1 MNYRFLCRG
10 FVLVFALC
18 SSGLALALPDVIAT
32 KTNDTSGVALI
43 DTPFSWSIEMR
54 NIGTSNYFLN
64 GGFTALRDELP
75 NTNISYGTPSI
86 TYAGGTTPALSCR
99 INSQFIL
106 SCDDASPFTMPPGG
120 SFTVSFTATSSVAQS
135 LINPR
140 PGRICRADAGGENA
154 ESNESNNDCSDTVV
168 VGTGAVGPDLTVTK
182 NNSVSGSTELAN
194 GVFDWTLT
202 VANGGDSDATFSSG
216 QTILSDSLPN
226 SSIAYGSPS
235 VGSFTGISGSG
246 TVNCTIVS
254 SNLNCVAS
262 GGTVVLADVTGG
274 FQVTVPATP
283 TAAASFANPRAG
295 GSCQVDPGGVI
306 SEGDESNNACA
317 DTVVVAGS
325 PDLVVSKTN
334 NTAGAA
340 EVGVP
345 FNWQIE
351 VTNIGSANYVQN
363 GSFNIVLD
371 NLPNSNVSYGSVAVA
386 YAGGTSQNLNC
397 TINSFNLLCQDN
409 DNFSMPPGGSFTVTI
424 PVTAT
429 APQTLD
435 NPRLGGQCFVGG
447 EDAELDTS
455 NNTCSDTVV
464 VTTGSIGP
472 DLTIT
477 KNNSVSGETEL
488 ALGGFDWTLT
498 VANGGDEDAVFS
510 SGQTILVDSLPNSDI
525 NYGTPVIGSVSNVSG
540 ADIISCSII
549 GSDLSCAASGGTV
562 VIGDATGGFVVTVP
576 ATPTAANTFANPRPA
591 GNCAVDPAGVITEG
605 DEGNNSC
612 SDSVTVNGSP
622 DLIATKTNDTAGEA
636 EIGMPFTWSIQV
648 QNIGSANYEQNGGFN
663 ILRDNLP
670 DANISYGSP
679 SLSYAGGTSQV
690 LGCSIDGAFE
700 LRCQDNDAFTMPP
713 GGSFTVS
720 IVATPTA
727 AGAYVNP
734 RVGGVCVAGGED
746 VELDTANNAC
756 ADTVS
761 IDAADIEVSKDDGLD
776 TVVPGESTTY
786 TITVANNGPDDDP
799 SVSLTDAFPSELTCT
814 YTSVTLGGA
823 SGNTAAGIGDLAE
836 TLDMPAGSS
845 VTYTANCDI
854 DSAAIGTLSNT
865 ATVSGSIGDPV
876 SGNDSATDET
886 SLSPS
891 ADLAITKSDSVD
903 PIVVGDTL
911 VYTISVENLG
921 PSDATNVVVVDNL
934 PTGLS
939 LISTSGCAEDPSGVP
954 TCTLGTISAST
965 DSSFT
970 LSAAVDASA
979 GDQLSNTASVS
990 ADTADPVSGNNTDT
1004 EDTAVQ
1010 IASAILL
1017 PEAIDFPNVVATQT
1031 SAPEP
1036 LIVTSTGTA
1045 ELEIT
1050 QVVIAGSGADAY
1062 DITLDGCSGQTIPTS
1077 QDCDLTLVFA
1087 PQTEGLKLAELRVIS
1102 NDPNSPN
1109 MTELVG
1115 IGVNEQNL
1123 FSDSFE

>member
-1 MNYRFLCRG
+1 MIHAFFRGLFLIG
-10 FVLVFALC
+10 LLVA
-18 SSGLALALPDVIAT
+18 SGSAAAQLPDVIAT
-32 KTNDTSGVALI
+32 KTNDSGGVAVV
-43 DTPFSWSIEMR
+43 DTPFTWTIVVE
-54 NIGTSNYFLN
+54 NIGSGNYVLN
-64 GGFTALRDELP
+64 GGFSALRDELP
-75 NTNISYGTPSI
+75 NVNISYGTPNVS
-86 TYAGGTTPALSCR
+86 YAGGTTSTLTCR
-99 INSQFIL
+99 INSFRL
-106 SCDDASPFTMPPGG
+106 NCEDNSFFSMPPGG
-120 SFTVSFTATSSVAQS
+120 SFTVSFTATSSAAQT
-135 LINPR
+135 LDNPR
-140 PGRICRADAGGENA
+140 SGQICRADAGGENA

-194 GVFDWTLT
+194 GAFDWTLT
-202 VANGGDSDATFSSG
+202 VANGGDSDAMFSSG
-216 QTILSDSLPN
+216 QTILSDNLPN
-226 SSIAYGSPS
+226 SNMNYGSPS
-235 VGSFTGISGSG
+235 TGSFTGISGSG

-254 SNLNCVAS
+254 FNLNCVAS

-283 TAAASFANPRAG
+283 TAAASFVNPRAG
-295 GSCQVDPGGVI
+295 GSCQVDPDNVI
-306 SEGDESNNACA
+306 TEGDEVNNSCA
-317 DTVVVAGS
+317 DTVAVAGS

-371 NLPNSNVSYGSVAVA
+371 NLPNSNVSYGSVMVA

-397 TINSFNLLCQDN
+397 TINSFNLLCQDT

-435 NPRLGGQCFVGG
+435 NPRSGGQCFVGG

-510 SGQTILVDSLPNSDI
+510 SGQTILVDNLPNSDI
-525 NYGTPVIGSVSNVSG
+525 NYGTPVVGSVSNVSG
-540 ADIISCSII
+540 ADSISCTII
-549 GSDLSCAASGGTV
+549 GSDLICAASGGTV
-562 VIGDATGGFVVTVP
+562 VIGDTMGSFVVTVP

-591 GNCAVDPAGVITEG
+591 GSCAVDPAGVITEG
-605 DEGNNSC
+605 DEGNNGC
-612 SDSVTVNGSP
+612 SDTVIVNGSP
-622 DLIATKTNDTAGEA
+622 DLIAIKTNDTAGEA
-636 EIGMPFTWSIQV
+636 EIGVPFTWSIQV

-720 IVATPTA
+720 FAATPTA
-727 AGAYVNP
+727 AGVYVNP

-776 TVVPGESTTY
+776 TVAPGESTTY

-799 SVSLTDAFPSELTCT
+799 SVSLTDSFPSELTCT

-823 SGNTAAGIGDLAE
+823 SGNTTAGIGDLAE

-921 PSDATNVVVVDNL
+921 PSDATSVVVTDNL
-934 PTGLS
+934 PTGVTLLS
-939 LISTSGCAEDPSGVP
+939 TTGCAQDPNGSP
-954 TCTLGTISAST
+954 SCDLGTIAAGQISG
-965 DSSFT
+965 FE
-970 LSAAVDASA
+970 LSVEVDASVD
-979 GDQLSNTASVS
+979 DQISNTASVN
-990 ADTADPVSGNNTDT
+990 ADTSDPVAANNMAT

-1010 IASAILL
+1010 IALALLL
-1017 PEAIDFPNVVATQT
+1017 PEELSFPNVIATQT
-1031 SAPEP
+1031 SLPEP
-1036 LIVTSTGTA
+1036 LLVTSNGSAT
-1045 ELEIT
+1045 LEVSNVEIS
-1050 QVVIAGSGADAY
+1050 GSGADAY
-1062 DITLDGCSGQTIPTS
+1062 TITLDECGS
-1077 QDCDLTLVFA
+1077 QSLPVSQSCDLTLVFT
-1087 PQTEGLKLAELRVIS
+1087 PQTEGLKLAELRVLS
-1102 NDPNSPN
+1102 NDPESPSI
-1109 MTELVG
+1109 TPLVG
-1115 IGVNEQNL
+1115 IGVNEQGL